1 MGARVRLEPNLGLI
15 LNKGYEGQLK
25 VYTIPQ
31 LFLRLRLVKRSVI
44 TLDRPGPR
52 FLKVET
58 SLNSCLRSG
67 VAAGISLAILRIKTP
82 RCVSSVRSSL
92 DTNDSR
98 SNCLKDSQ
106 GQELLYV
113 WGVAPPEGVV

>member
-1 MGARVRLEPNLGLI
+1 MFVTSTQWLCVFTGRNQARSVGARVRLEPNLGLI

-67 VAAGISLAILRIKTP
+67 VAAGISLGYLA
-82 RCVSSVRSSL
+82 
-92 DTNDSR
+92 D
-98 SNCLKDSQ
+98 
-106 GQELLYV
+106 
-113 WGVAPPEGVV
+113 